1 MSIAVGEDGVG
12 DECGCGPVLCLPHTY
27 LPHSPRLL
35 HTAVGKLHYCI
46 TSLQRKHATRPRIAA
61 VSLVQHASCKLREGA
76 VLSAYCSEVVR
87 HGAESVLYP
96 GEVNMIVYR

>member
-1 MSIAVGEDGVG
+1 MAVGR
-12 DECGCGPVLCLPHTY
+12 CCACLIPTSPLTPIAAYCRRQATVHT
-27 LPHSPRLL
+27 
-35 HTAVGKLHYCI
+35 YCI
-46 TSLQRKHATRPRIAA
+46 TSLQRKHATRPRSAA

>member
-1 MSIAVGEDGVG
+1 MWLWAGAV
-12 DECGCGPVLCLPHTY
+12 PASY
-27 LPHSPRLL
+27 LP
-35 HTAVGKLHYCI
+35 
-46 TSLQRKHATRPRIAA
+46 TSLTPIAAYCRGHATRPRIAA

>member
-1 MSIAVGEDGVG
+1 MWLWAGAV
-12 DECGCGPVLCLPHTY
+12 PASY
-27 LPHSPRLL
+27 LPTSLTPIAAYCRGQATL
-35 HTAVGKLHYCI
+35 VQDYCI